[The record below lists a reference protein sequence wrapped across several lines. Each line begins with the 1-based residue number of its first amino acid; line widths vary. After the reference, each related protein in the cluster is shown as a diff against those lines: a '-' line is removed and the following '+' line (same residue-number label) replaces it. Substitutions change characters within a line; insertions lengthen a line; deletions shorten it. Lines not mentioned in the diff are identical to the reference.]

1 MEPSLQISEMFQ
13 KFALAVKAKTHE
25 LFAEDDAAAADNR
38 DSASAVDTD
47 VISLLDSAE
56 EIISD
61 QKVVVIKP
69 GRDYGPAPD
78 ARLTQTVILSLFATV
93 SSFEASYL
101 QFQTAHV
108 PQIDQNALVQADK
121 SLVSILQKLTEMK
134 NIYKNFKKRSASL
147 PREFEFPAGSFLEFQ
162 VQENQSKLRALET
175 VVNSLQSEID
185 AKDDD
190 VLVLRKKFD
199 KIRGYNLNLS
209 KHLGFKKEKMEAS
222 KDVLLTIRV
231 FEAMLND
238 SVKSLQCFTK
248 LLMDLMRRAGW
259 DLEKAVNSVYSD
271 IDYMKKGHLRYVF
284 LSYVCLGMF
293 KNFDMNDFGL
303 GDSQVMCNGNGS
315 VHGENST
322 IHDGYLREL
331 IEHIASNPM
340 EILSKNPRCE
350 FSRFCEKKYEELI
363 HPTMESSLFSNLDRK
378 EKVLDSWKSLSV
390 FYELFVRM
398 ASSIWL
404 LHTLAYSFDPVVE
417 IFQVERGIDFSM
429 VYMEDVLGK
438 CSFRGKTRPKVGFTV
453 VPCFKVGRTVIQS
466 QVYLT
471 GLKGE
476 E

>member
-1 MEPSLQISEMFQ
+1 MSQPKLSSKQARWQEFLAEFNFMQEYCLGSSNHVADALSRRADLISICSVA
-13 KFALAVKAKTHE
+13 AL
-25 LFAEDDAAAADNR
+25 
-38 DSASAVDTD
+38 SGSAVTTNTR
-47 VISLLDSAE
+47 
-56 EIISD
+56 D
-61 QKVVVIKP
+61 QI
-69 GRDYGPAPD
+69 
-78 ARLTQTVILSLFATV
+78 
-93 SSFEASYL
+93 
-101 QFQTAHV
+101 
-108 PQIDQNALVQADK
+108 
-121 SLVSILQKLTEMK
+121 
-134 NIYKNFKKRSASL
+134 
-147 PREFEFPAGSFLEFQ
+147 
-162 VQENQSKLRALET
+162 RALMEKDPT
-175 VVNSLQSEID
+175 TQYLVDLIKQECHDTSWARHPGEECTCALLQRVYYWPQMR
-185 AKDDD
+185 DDIATY
-190 VLVLRKKFD
+190 VKICLICQQD
-199 KIRGYNLNLS
+199 KANHQKRRDCWSPFPSQPDHS
-209 KHLGFKKEKMEAS
+209 K
-222 KDVLLTIRV
+222 
-231 FEAMLND
+231 
-238 SVKSLQCFTK
+238 
-248 LLMDLMRRAGW
+248 
-259 DLEKAVNSVYSD
+259 SD